1 MSRRFPC
8 RDAHFRSR
16 GRRTAAAVPAFAAAL
31 ALGGLALLPGRPA
44 HAAPATV
51 IGCDQANAAIQ
62 ITAPGDYALD
72 PSCTYTAGITI
83 SASDVELDCRH
94 ALLDDVE
101 RNDGRGIH
109 VTAPTDVA
117 LRNVRVHRCD
127 IRHFLNN
134 VRVSRDGFKELAEGH
149 EYDVEYE
156 NVVIENSR
164 LTDSRGS
171 GVFVNG
177 YVTGV
182 TLRNLDISG
191 AGSVGIYLEAGSK
204 GTLVERNHVH
214 GNGYGDVTPEGIPF
228 VVGGVELRY
237 LSTGREGIAID
248 GARDNVVRRNVVEGN
263 SYGGIFLY
271 KNCGEYFTEQPNQW
285 WTRRYGADGN
295 LIEKNRISD
304 EYTGVWIGSRMA
316 ENLVFMDC
324 SDPAYATGPVTRLH
338 LDYAR
343 QNVVQRN
350 VFTDVD
356 YGIRVED
363 DGNTIASNRFRGSDA
378 TDQAILV
385 GTAHR
390 TSLLGLPVTGT
401 TITGNASQIRD
412 NPAPFGW
419 IHGHVGTTF
428 ERNRARGRLATL
440 VPGVQPTINF
450 HLFVKQILPAP

>member
-1 MSRRFPC
+1 MPALALAGLALFPA
-8 RDAHFRSR
+8 R
-16 GRRTAAAVPAFAAAL
+16 AAL
-31 ALGGLALLPGRPA
+31 A
-44 HAAPATV
+44 APTTV
-51 IGCDQANAAIQ
+51 IGCDQAASAIQ
-62 ITAPGDYALD
+62 ITTPGDYALD
-72 PSCTYTAGITI
+72 PACTYTTGITI
-83 SASDVELDCRH
+83 TASDVELDCRQ
-94 ALLDDVE
+94 AVIDDVE
-101 RNDGRGIH
+101 QDDGRGITI
-109 VTAPTDVA
+109 TAPSDVA

-134 VRVSRDGFKELAEGH
+134 VRVSREGFKELAEGH
-149 EYDVEYE
+149 EYDVQYE
-156 NVVIENSR
+156 NIVVENSR

-191 AGSVGIYLEAGSK
+191 SGSVGIYLEAGSK

-228 VVGGVELRY
+228 VIGGIEIRY

-248 GARDNVVRRNVVEGN
+248 GSRDNVVRRNRIEGN

-271 KNCGEYFTEQPNQW
+271 KNCGEYFTERPGQW

-295 LIEKNRISD
+295 VIEKNRIAD

-316 ENLVFMDC
+316 ENLIFMDC
-324 SDPAYATGPVTRLH
+324 SDPAYQTGPVTRRH
-338 LDYAR
+338 LDYAKN
-343 QNVVQRN
+343 NVVDRN

-363 DGNTIASNRFRGSDA
+363 DGNTITANRFRGDDA

-385 GTAHR
+385 GTQYR
-390 TSLLGLPVTGT
+390 TSLLAQPVSGT
-401 TITGNASQIRD
+401 TIARNASSIRD
-412 NPAPFGW
+412 NLSPFGW
-419 IHGHVGTTF
+419 IHGHTGTTF

-440 VPGVQPTINF
+440 VPGVQPPINF
-450 HLFVKQILPAP
+450 HLFVKQILPGG

>member
-1 MSRRFPC
+1 MTRRFPS
-8 RDAHFRSR
+8 RDAHFPSR
-16 GRRTAAAVPAFAAAL
+16 GRRAAAAL
-31 ALGGLALLPGRPA
+31 RGAAAGLAAGVLGLFAARA
-44 HAAPATV
+44 ALAAPAAL
-51 IGCDQANAAIQ
+51 IGCDQAEAAIQ

-94 ALLDDVE
+94 AVLDDVAG
-101 RNDGRGIH
+101 NHGRGIH
-109 VTAPTDVA
+109 ITAPTDVA
-117 LRNVRVHRCD
+117 LANVRVHRCD

-149 EYDVEYE
+149 EYDVQYE

-164 LTDSRGS
+164 LGDSRGS

-191 AGSVGIYLEAGSK
+191 SGSVGIYLEAGSK
-204 GTLVERNHVH
+204 GSLVERNHVH
-214 GNGYGDVTPEGIPF
+214 GNGYGDVTPEGIPV
-228 VVGGVELRY
+228 VVGGIELRY

-248 GARDNVVRRNVVEGN
+248 GSRDNVVRRNRIEGN

-271 KNCGEYFTEQPNQW
+271 KNCGENFTEQPNQW

-295 LIEKNRISD
+295 VIERNRISD

-316 ENLVFMDC
+316 ENQLFMDC
-324 SDPAYATGPVTRLH
+324 SDPAYVSGPVTRVH
-338 LDYAR
+338 LDYAK
-343 QNVVQRN
+343 QNVVQHN

-356 YGIRVED
+356 HGVRVED
-363 DGNTIASNRFRGSDA
+363 DGNTIASNRFRSADA

-385 GTAHR
+385 GTTYR
-390 TSLLGLPVTGT
+390 TSALGLPVTGT

-412 NPAPFGW
+412 NPTPFVW
-419 IHGHVGTTF
+419 VHGHEGTTF

-440 VPGVQPTINF
+440 VPGVQPAINF
-450 HLFVKQILPAP
+450 HLFVKQILPSS